1 MRTLDQIRKDI
12 DDLINGLQLDFRLY
26 NAVKDVASQ
35 ETIESIFDTIE
46 QRNNMLDVY
55 FKELKLTIKTL
66 SNGN

>member
-1 MRTLDQIRKDI
+1 MSKLEEIRKEI
-12 DDLINGLQLDFRLY
+12 DSLIHGIDLDFRLY